1 MTCPLCLL
9 RRVSSETEE
18 FLVMQFCWEPLLCPP
33 PAPLPSSSPPNSSL
47 IVVVVVVAQP
57 SLFCLLK
64 FVEEEVEVRDV
75 GWTQEPTVITGSSQP
90 KSSSPAHSFQ
100 VWSLNQFYSV
110 EFSQSRISVKKVR
123 FQQAH
128 NQGLRQL
135 SARCP
140 GTCVLK
146 RDNLKVSLFPYTSK
160 SNA

>member
-1 MTCPLCLL
+1 MQVSRLRLTWKVTCPLCLL

-64 FVEEEVEVRDV
+64 FVEEEFEVRDV
-75 GWTQEPTVITGSSQP
+75 GRTQEPTVITGSSQP

-100 VWSLNQFYSV
+100 VWSLNQLYYV
-110 EFSQSRISVKKVR
+110 EFSQIKDQCEKSAFSASAQSRFASAFCTVSWD
-123 FQQAH
+123 
-128 NQGLRQL
+128 LR
-135 SARCP
+135 A
-140 GTCVLK
+140 
-146 RDNLKVSLFPYTSK
+146 
-160 SNA
+160 